1 MWARCSAGVE
11 GSCRAPSATPSLPRA
26 GTQPDSK
33 VRECVLRL
41 CERRGRRMVRVYWLC
56 AALGGVL
63 RPWRIRLWTA
73 GPLEG
78 STPPSPFPQGA
89 SLSSAPAPPW
99 CSSGLWLSRP
109 LRKEIPRPLPA
120 SPSLRPH
127 LVEGRAGLTSD
138 SGSCRDPRLLPSV
151 PRGVRNKGRP
161 RGWRRNLVASSAGT
175 NRCVSV

>member
-1 MWARCSAGVE
+1 M
-11 GSCRAPSATPSLPRA
+11 RAPAEPLQLPLRSRARGPSQIPKCGNACYDFVKEGGGEWCEYIGCAPR
-26 GTQPDSK
+26 S
-33 VRECVLRL
+33 E
-41 CERRGRRMVRVYWLC
+41 
-56 AALGGVL
+56 GVL
-63 RPWRIRLWTA
+63 GRWRIRLWTA

-99 CSSGLWLSRP
+99 CSRGLWLSRP
-109 LRKEIPRPLPA
+109 LRKEIPRALPA
-120 SPSLRPH
+120 SRSLRPH
-127 LVEGRAGLTSD
+127 LVEGREGLTSD

-161 RGWRRNLVASSAGT
+161 RGWQRNIVASSAGT